1 MSKAPQQELQEA
13 LFRAA
18 TLHQDGMVDEA
29 REIYERVLALDANN
43 PEANHNLGILAMQ
56 TGRGLQVALPLFKRS
71 WLSDPTH
78 EQHWQSYIR
87 ALVTAG
93 HFDAVNE
100 VFADGQQRGLS
111 GPDPAL
117 LRARQLSSASANT
130 AKDST
135 DLDPVVTQILLR
147 VDQDPAAAER
157 EARDLLKNFPDS
169 WLAWKALGLTLCARK
184 QDSEAIYALE
194 TAARLSTTG
203 GDIDPVLWS
212 ALASLS
218 YDNGMYHEAKV
229 AAEKYLLTQPD
240 EPGMTVLLAKS
251 LLKLNQISEAR
262 ALCLN
267 KIAVWPTVTELH
279 LILAQTQLMEGRD
292 DDAMETYRRALK
304 IDNGLVT
311 AYQELG
317 KALFAQEQYEEVLAL
332 CDQMIAARPEYHSAH
347 SDRGTAL
354 QACGRMSDAMASYQR
369 AIELEPKN
377 LDARSNWLFCSNYCS
392 DIQSEAVH
400 QNAVAFGHQVSAN
413 ARPFTQWTAEKIPTQ
428 LRVGLVS
435 GDLREHP
442 VGFFLESVTADTHS
456 AIDWFAYSSVS
467 KADALTERLK
477 NNFAGWK
484 ILAGMNIE
492 DSARA
497 IHEDGL
503 HVLIDL
509 SGHTAHNLLPV
520 FSWRPAPIQVSWLG
534 YFSTTGI
541 AEIDYFLADM
551 VSLPTSEQR
560 YYSEAIWPITD
571 TRLCFSA
578 PDAAP
583 DVAAPP
589 CVSRGFITF
598 GSFQKLPK
606 ISDETLAV
614 WGEVLGALPDSRL
627 RLQCGGLDDENNR
640 EALTERA
647 LANGI
652 APERLDLYPTESR
665 ERYLASHADVDIIL
679 DTFPFSGGTTTCEAL
694 WMGVPTLTLEGKRL
708 VSRQG
713 ASLMTAAGL
722 GDWVASSE
730 AEYVDMAVSKAA
742 DFTALSSLRA
752 NLREQLRSSAL
763 CDSRRFVQNLSTAL
777 WEMWKARSGNETYN

>member
-1 MSKAPQQELQEA
+1 MSKAQQQELHDT

-18 TLHQDGMVDEA
+18 TLHQDGNLEEA
-29 REIYERVLALDANN
+29 GKIYERVLTLDANN
-43 PEANHNLGILAMQ
+43 PEANHNLGVLAMQ
-56 TGRGLQVALPLFKRS
+56 TGRGLDVALPFFKRS
-71 WLSDPTH
+71 WISDPTH

-87 ALVTAG
+87 ALVAAG
-93 HFDAVNE
+93 QFDSANE
-100 VFADGQQRGLS
+100 VFADGQQRKLT

-117 LRARQLSSASANT
+117 LRARQHPGSTSGAPTDTVDLNPAVEQLLSQIEHNPRAAEGT
-130 AKDST
+130 AKN
-135 DLDPVVTQILLR
+135 L
-147 VDQDPAAAER
+147 VDR
-157 EARDLLKNFPDS
+157 FPDN
-169 WLAWKALGLTLCARK
+169 WLAWKALGMALRANK
-184 QDSEAIYALE
+184 QDNDAIYALE
-194 TAARLSTTG
+194 KAANLMQRESSTDSLLLST
-203 GDIDPVLWS
+203 
-212 ALASLS
+212 LASLC
-218 YDNGMYHEAKV
+218 YDKGMYTEAKA
-229 AAEKYLLTQPD
+229 AAEKYLLAQPD
-240 EPGMTVLLAKS
+240 EPDMNVLLARS
-251 LLKLNQISEAR
+251 LLKLQQIGQAR
-262 ALCLN
+262 TLCVE
-267 KIAVWPTVTELH
+267 KIAAWPEKIELY
-279 LILAQTQLMEGRD
+279 LILAQAQITEGHD
-292 DDAMETYRRALK
+292 EVAIETYR
-304 IDNGLVT
+304 
-311 AYQELG
+311 
-317 KALFAQEQYEEVLAL
+317 KALNIDKGQEVAYRNLGSMLFSREEYGEILAL
-332 CDQMIAARPEYHSAH
+332 CESMISARPDYHAAH
-347 SDRGTAL
+347 CDRGTAL
-354 QACGRMSDAMASYQR
+354 QACGRMDEAMASYQR

-442 VGFFLESVTADTHS
+442 VGFFLESVIADTHS

-477 NNFAGWK
+477 SNFAGWK
-484 ILAGMNIE
+484 VLAGMNIE

-503 HVLIDL
+503 HILIDL

-541 AEIDYFLADM
+541 AEIDYFLADV
-551 VSLPTSEQR
+551 VSLPTNEQR
-560 YYSEAIWPITD
+560 YYSEAIWPIPD
-571 TRLCFSA
+571 TRLCFSP

-606 ISDETLAV
+606 ISDETLGV
-614 WGEVLGALPDSRL
+614 WGEVLEALPDSRL
-627 RLQCGGLDDENNR
+627 RLQCDGLDNKKNR
-640 EALTERA
+640 EALAERA

-694 WMGVPTLTLEGKRL
+694 WMGVPTLTLEGTRL

-763 CDSRRFVQNLSTAL
+763 CDSRRFGQNLSTAL
-777 WEMWKARSGNETYN
+777 WEMWKARPGNEA